1 MQRVALY
8 YFELNTSNLS
18 CMSPMREE
26 NLLVEAV
33 DYRQER
39 VGKRGRGRER
49 GFLVYVYDLADNASG
64 IILLSN
70 LNWRAILLI
79 SG

>member
-39 VGKRGRGRER
+39 VGKRGRGGER
-49 GFLVYVYDLADNASG
+49 GFLVYMYMIWQIMHLVLYYYQ
-64 IILLSN
+64 I
-70 LNWRAILLI
+70 
-79 SG
+79 